1 VRRAARI
8 TRHDKDPMSSPSPD
22 VTAQPA
28 KQGLLKRA
36 YDWIVS
42 YANHPKAVHV
52 LFWVT
57 FFESAFSPIPP
68 IPLLIPMCIANPK
81 RSWYYAL
88 VCTAGACAGGFLG
101 YGIGHLLYETAGKA
115 IIAFY
120 GLTEQ
125 AEYYRNEGSKY
136 WFWVLITKGLTPIP
150 FKIVTIMSGVLEYSL
165 PLFFIGMFVSR
176 LTFFF
181 MFAVALQFYGENI
194 RTFIEK
200 HLPLATGILL
210 FFIIGGFFVLP
221 LVL

>member
-1 VRRAARI
+1 MAIQESGTI
-8 TRHDKDPMSSPSPD
+8 TPQKVSM
-22 VTAQPA
+22 
-28 KQGLLKRA
+28 LKRC

-88 VCTAGACAGGFLG
+88 ICTAGACAGGFLG
-101 YGIGHLLYETAGKA
+101 YGIGHLLYESVGKS
-115 IIAFY
+115 IIEFY
-120 GLTEQ
+120 GL
-125 AEYYRNEGSKY
+125 AEAANHLRHEGSKF
-136 WFWVLITKGLTPIP
+136 WFWVLVTKGLTPIP

-165 PLFFIGMFVSR
+165 PLFFLGMFVSR

-181 MFAVALQFYGENI
+181 IFAIAIQYYGENI

-210 FFIIGGFFVLP
+210 FFVIGGFFVLP

>member
-1 VRRAARI
+1 MLPRYVIAAS
-8 TRHDKDPMSSPSPD
+8 PMGAPVAIQENTAERSPKTPM
-22 VTAQPA
+22 
-28 KQGLLKRA
+28 LKRC

-42 YANHPKAVHV
+42 YANHPKAVPV

-57 FFESAFSPIPP
+57 FMESAFSPIPP

-101 YGIGHLLYETAGKA
+101 YGIGHLLYESVGKS
-115 IIAFY
+115 IIEFY
-120 GLTEQ
+120 GL
-125 AEYYRNEGSKY
+125 AEAATHLRAEGSKF

-150 FKIVTIMSGVLEYSL
+150 FKIVTIMSGVLEYNI

-181 MFAVALQFYGENI
+181 MFAVAIQFYGENI

-210 FFIIGGFFVLP
+210 FFVIGGFFVLP

>member
-1 VRRAARI
+1 MSQARQEI
-8 TRHDKDPMSSPSPD
+8 SCLSSETS
-22 VTAQPA
+22 TPA
-28 KQGLLKRA
+28 KAGKPSALQRC

-42 YANHPKAVHV
+42 YASHPKAVHV

-68 IPLLIPMCIANPK
+68 LPLLIPMCLANPK
-81 RSWYYAL
+81 KSWYYAL

-120 GLTEQ
+120 GLAEQ
-125 AEYYRNEGSKY
+125 AEYYRHEGSKY

-150 FKIVTIMSGVLEYSL
+150 FKIVTIMSGVLEYNI

-176 LTFFF
+176 LTFFA
-181 MFAVALQFYGENI
+181 MFAVAIYYYGENI

-221 LVL
+221 VVL

>member
-1 VRRAARI
+1 MTSQA
-8 TRHDKDPMSSPSPD
+8 PD
-22 VTAQPA
+22 VTARTTKP
-28 KQGLLKRA
+28 GLLKRA

-57 FFESAFSPIPP
+57 FVESSFSPIPP

-81 RSWYYAL
+81 RSWYFAL

-115 IIAFY
+115 IITFY
-120 GLTEQ
+120 GLVEQ
-125 AEYYRNEGSKY
+125 AEYYRHEGSKY
-136 WFWVLITKGLTPIP
+136 WFWVLVTKGLTPIP
-150 FKIVTIMSGVLEYSL
+150 FKIVTIMSGALEYSL
-165 PLFFIGMFVSR
+165 PLFFVGMFVSR

-181 MFAVALQFYGENI
+181 MFAIAIQFYGENI

-210 FFIIGGFFVLP
+210 FFVIGGFFVLP